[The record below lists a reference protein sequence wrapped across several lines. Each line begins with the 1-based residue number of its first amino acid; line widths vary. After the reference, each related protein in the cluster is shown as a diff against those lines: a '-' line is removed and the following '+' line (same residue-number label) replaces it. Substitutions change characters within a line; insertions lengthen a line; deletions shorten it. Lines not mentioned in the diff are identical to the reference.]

1 MKNGIKPRRKKIYKF
16 NNTRPT
22 KELQYTH
29 TMLQMRTIGI
39 QHSTARKAYSLAI
52 LLLVLHTP
60 LLWIYNAR
68 NNILLWVLFIIMMP

>member
-1 MKNGIKPRRKKIYKF
+1 MESNREEKKIYKF

-52 LLLVLHTP
+52 LLLLLLVVLHTP
-60 LLWIYNAR
+60 LL
-68 NNILLWVLFIIMMP
+68 